1 MSTQTRQTSW
11 QCGWDLERDAWASG
25 ARLVAGVD
33 EVGRGPLFGPV
44 TAAAVILPAALADK
58 PDLLCGLKDSKQ
70 LKEADRERLAM
81 EIRAVALAWAVAEV
95 DVATIDRVN
104 IREATRL
111 AMRQA
116 LVELWATMPADFV
129 LVDGNCAVDLSGLG
143 CQQRTVISG
152 DARSVSI
159 AAASVV
165 AKVHRDARLRQMD
178 TEFPGYGLARH
189 KGYGTPEHL
198 DALRR
203 LGPTSEHRRSFAP
216 VRAVCAA
223 QIP

>member
-1 MSTQTRQTSW
+1 MCAQTRQTSW
-11 QCGWDLERDAWASG
+11 QCGWELEREAWASG
-25 ARLVAGVD
+25 ARLLAGVD

-44 TAAAVILPAALADK
+44 TAAAVILPAAFADQ
-58 PDLLCGLKDSKQ
+58 PDQLCGLKDSKQ
-70 LKEADRERLAM
+70 LKEADRERLAV
-81 EIRAVALAWAVAEV
+81 EIRSVSLACAVAEV
-95 DVATIDRVN
+95 DVATIDRIN
-104 IREATRL
+104 IRQATRL

-116 LVELWATMPADFV
+116 LAELRATMPVDFAS
-129 LVDGNCAVDLSGLG
+129 VDGNCEVDVSGLG
-143 CQQRTVISG
+143 CRQRTIVSG

-203 LGPTSEHRRSFAP
+203 LGPTIEHRRSFAP
-216 VRAVCAA
+216 VRAVCASP
-223 QIP
+223 IS

>member
-1 MSTQTRQTSW
+1 MCAQTRQVRW
-11 QCGWDLERDAWASG
+11 KCGWDLEREVWASG
-25 ARLVAGVD
+25 ARRVAGVD

-44 TAAAVILPAALADK
+44 TAAAVILPAEFAEK
-58 PDLLCGLKDSKQ
+58 PDRLCGLKDSKQ
-70 LKEADRERLAM
+70 LKEADRERLVV
-81 EIRAVALAWAVAEV
+81 EIRSVALAWAVAEV
-95 DVATIDRVN
+95 DVATIDRLN

-116 LVELWATMPADFV
+116 LAELQATARVDFA
-129 LVDGNCAVDLSGLG
+129 LVDGNCAVDVTGLG
-143 CQQRTVISG
+143 CGQRTVVSG

-165 AKVHRDARLRQMD
+165 AKVHRDALLRQMD

-198 DALRR
+198 AALRR
-203 LGPTSEHRRSFAP
+203 LGPTSEHRLSFAP
-216 VRAVCAA
+216 VRAVCAP
-223 QIP
+223 QML